1 MRTEERTAAEFQ
13 VKAAFIVAN
22 NLTAA
27 DVGRVL
33 SYSPNVGDF
42 EVLAFDVEV
51 YNMSNTL
58 SAQLTV
64 VFTVDGEEV
73 TVTGTVTV
81 IGPPTPAPPTAPVN
95 FGAVNSSSENG
106 ATDAEIVGV
115 VFAVLIAAFLVMVA
129 VHVHSANNSSSSND
143 AQSNPANN
151 SSSSNDAQSNPA
163 FETLSQKP
171 VGNVRISTSAITP
184 AGAAAQVGKHT
195 LLKESHC

>member
-81 IGPPTPAPPTAPVN
+81 IGSPTPAPPTAPVN

-115 VFAVLIAAFLVMVA
+115 VFAVLIAAFLMMVA
-129 VHVHSANNSSSSND
+129 VHVHS
-143 AQSNPANN
+143 ANN